1 MTINN
6 NNKMKVEDKN
16 ITLVK
21 KGIEEELNRYEP
33 KELNNLLWGKGLTGS
48 YGPLSTEYLVE
59 NREFS
64 EESVD
69 FVKEHNLIEDFQDY
83 YFEWNT
89 HTSAELATTDEDLL
103 KIKDEEER
111 WNTAQDWT
119 DDDGFVWCGFENY
132 IHSITD
138 EVLDRILDDKCEEI
152 CKILKKEGFDAN
164 YEWDEEDGD
173 YSIWGGCYGE
183 YSNNEL
189 DFSITKSIY
198 RYGVLFG
205 EESEITFNTEDD
217 ENGGEITSYKSFDDF
232 LSKLKELKIIMNN
245 NNILEVA

>member
-6 NNKMKVEDKN
+6 NNKN

-21 KGIEEELNRYEP
+21 KGIEEELNQYEP
-33 KELNNLLWGKGLTGS
+33 KELNNLLWDKGLTGS

-111 WNTAQDWT
+111 WNTAHDWT

-152 CKILKKEGFDAN
+152 CKILKKEGFDPI
-164 YEWDEEDGD
+164 YERDEEDGE
-173 YSIWGGCYGE
+173 YSIWGGYYGE
-183 YSNNEL
+183 YSNNE
-189 DFSITKSIY
+189 FEFTIIKSIVKN
-198 RYGVLFG
+198 GVLFG
-205 EESEITFNTEDD
+205 EESEIIFHKEDG
-217 ENGGEITSYKSFDDF
+217 EYGGEITSYKSFDDF